1 MSTHEEILKH
11 IQKERKSVS
20 LLYGNSTESVTE
32 QAICRMVWNLFSHK
46 VLEDPTKHYLD
57 YACGKGSIL
66 LYGVEVLFVSLK
78 REIKDPWAR
87 LEHII
92 KNQLFGVDI
101 SKGQTDIARSALRR
115 MLKDPTALVNIECN
129 DSLTRDFYNMKKKF
143 NLATNV
149 PFQNGKDPNFYKKFR
164 FDLNKKLEDILEYR
178 VIISPNYMTLT
189 SNESNTE
196 NLSIYKDLGNAFESI
211 TLPAGVCVTRED
223 PAKTKLIEFT
233 DIKGNTTTVSKEDFV
248 VLADSSVFSLIK
260 KIQTEKTL
268 DARYIHDS
276 NKIDNSKET
285 KTGSVFYVDKAGE
298 TNKDVKGF
306 FVEPPEGNIREGSF
320 VVFAYNAPGDPLDVG
335 NKKLG
340 PTKVLKNGKYIFSG
354 SVVALKFD
362 TDSEAENCKKLLD
375 CEWSKKIIRAVK
387 YATNN
392 SKSLLSVLPEIDFTN
407 SFKEELILD
416 KFK

>member
-32 QAICRMVWNLFSHK
+32 QAICKIVWDLFPPK
-46 VLEDPTKHYLD
+46 ILKDPTKHYLD

-66 LYGVEVLFVSLK
+66 LYGVEILFNSLK
-78 REIKDPWAR
+78 TVIKDPQHR

-101 SKGQTDIARSALRR
+101 SKGQTDIARSALKR
-115 MLKDPTALVNIECN
+115 MLKDPTASINIECN
-129 DSLTRDFYNMKKKF
+129 NSLTKDFHTMKKKF

-189 SNESNTE
+189 SKESNTE

-211 TLPAGVCVTRED
+211 TLPAGVCATRED
-223 PAKTKLIEFT
+223 PLETNSIEFT
-233 DIKGNTTTVSKEDFV
+233 DINGNTTTVSKEDFV
-248 VLADSSVFSLIK
+248 VIADSSVFPLIK
-260 KIQTEKTL
+260 KIQFEKTL
-268 DARYIHDS
+268 DERYIHDS
-276 NKIDNSKET
+276 NKIDKSKES
-285 KTGSVFYVDKAGE
+285 KTSSVFYVDKAGE
-298 TNKDVKGF
+298 TDKDVKGF
-306 FVEPPEGNIREGSF
+306 FVKSSEGNVRKGSF

-340 PTKVLKNGKYIFSG
+340 PTKVLKNGEYIFSG

-362 TDSEAENCKKLLD
+362 TDTEAENCKKLLD
-375 CEWSKKIIRAVK
+375 CEWSKKIIRSVK

-392 SKSLLSVLPEIDFTN
+392 SKSLLSVLPDLDFAAP
-407 SFKEELILD
+407 FKEEIVRD

>member
-32 QAICRMVWNLFSHK
+32 QAVCKIVWNMVPPEILK
-46 VLEDPTKHYLD
+46 DPTKHYLD

-66 LYGVEVLFVSLK
+66 LYGVEILFDSLK
-78 REIKDPWAR
+78 TAIKDPQHR

-101 SKGQTDIARSALRR
+101 SKGQTDIARSALKR
-115 MLKDPTALVNIECN
+115 MIKDPMASINIECN
-129 DSLTRDFYNMKKKF
+129 DSLTKDFHNMKKKF

-189 SNESNTE
+189 SKESNTE

-223 PAKTKLIEFT
+223 PSETNSIEFT
-233 DIKGNTTTVSKEDFV
+233 DIKGNTTTVLKEDFV
-248 VLADSSVFSLIK
+248 VIADSSVLPLIK
-260 KIQTEKTL
+260 KIQIEKTL
-268 DARYIHDS
+268 DERYIHDS
-276 NKIDNSKET
+276 NKIDKSKET
-285 KTGSVFYVDKAGE
+285 KTSSVFYVDKAGE
-298 TNKDVKGF
+298 TDKDVKGF
-306 FVEPPEGNIREGSF
+306 FVRSSEGNVRKGSF

-340 PTKVLKNGKYIFSG
+340 PTKVLKNGEYIFSG

-362 TDSEAENCKKLLD
+362 TDAEAENCKKLLD
-375 CEWSKKIIRAVK
+375 CEWSKKIICSVK

-392 SKSLLSVLPEIDFTN
+392 SKSLLSVLPDLDFATP
-407 SFKEELILD
+407 FKEEIVLD